1 MYFRTQCSVRDSW
14 SARSVLPGSF
24 PRHQLSFSENELGS
38 KSDENFLENISKRL
52 PSSFSENE
60 SWCLGNEPGST
71 LLADQESL
79 TEHWVLKYNSCYTPL
94 FVPRLLCAIICQ
106 ASFLTSVQEHEH

>member
-1 MYFRTQCSVRDSW
+1 MEN
-14 SARSVLPGSF
+14 
-24 PRHQLSFSENELGS
+24 SEKNWY
-38 KSDENFLENISKRL
+38 KRL
-52 PSSFSENE
+52 PSSFFENE

-94 FVPRLLCAIICQ
+94 FVPWLLCAIICQ
-106 ASFLTSVQEHEH
+106 ARFLTNVQEHEH